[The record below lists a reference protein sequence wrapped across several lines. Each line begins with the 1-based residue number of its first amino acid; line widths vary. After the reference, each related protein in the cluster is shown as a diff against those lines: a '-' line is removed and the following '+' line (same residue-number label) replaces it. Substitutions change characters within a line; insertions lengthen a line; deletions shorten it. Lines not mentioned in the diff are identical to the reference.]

1 MLAKKPEGEQISAMP
16 SDFRGVTARH
26 YAQHRRDVPDAV
38 VRQLVEHF
46 RLRAGDRVLDLGAGT
61 GQLILPLARV
71 VGAGIAMDPEPDM
84 LSELRRRTAK
94 EGVPVLCLLAGDADL
109 GAVANLFGDGTFDL
123 LATANALHW
132 MDAELVFAHA
142 RQLLRPGGGLAVVTH
157 GTPLWLGDTPW
168 ARALRDYLQEWFGQT
183 LTSTCGT
190 DNGALQQRETSLLAA
205 GFVNVRV
212 IRHEYQVEWAAH
224 DVIGHLYSAMS
235 PTDIE
240 EQRRPEFER
249 GLRAVLDRH
258 PVLREEVPVNS
269 LVATNP

>member
-1 MLAKKPEGEQISAMP
+1 MP

-26 YAQHRRDVPDAV
+26 YARYRRDVPDAV
-38 VRQLVEHF
+38 VLQLVDHF
-46 RLRAGDRVLDLGAGT
+46 RLRAGDRVLDLGTGT

-94 EGVPVLCLLAGDADL
+94 QGVPVLCLLAGDTDL
-109 GAVANLFGDGTFDL
+109 GAVANLFGDGAFDL

-132 MDAELVFAHA
+132 MDAELVFAQA
-142 RQLLRPGGGLAVVTH
+142 RRLLRPGGGLAVVTH
-157 GTPLWLGDTPW
+157 GAPLWLGDTPW
-168 ARALRDYLQEWFGQT
+168 ARALRDYLQAWFGTT
-183 LTSTCGT
+183 LTDTCGT
-190 DNGALQQRETSLLAA
+190 DEETVRKRETLLLTA
-205 GFVNVRV
+205 GFVKVAP
-212 IRHEYQVEWAAH
+212 IRHTYEVEWATD

-235 PTDIE
+235 PTDME
-240 EQRRPEFER
+240 DRRPEFER

-258 PVLREEVPVNS
+258 PVFREDVAVNS